1 MPESAE
7 SGITRERVAVIGQ
20 FFVELAVSRKDLK
33 TGDLIDLGRNDN
45 GTTTTNNNKRSKGK
59 EEEEDD
65 ENDDDDL

>member
-45 GTTTTNNNKRSKGK
+45 GTTTTTTTTTTHKRLLYYIEKYTQSQY
-59 EEEEDD
+59 
-65 ENDDDDL
+65 